1 MRDLEVLDAL
11 DWRLRAA
18 CARLTP
24 AHADRFFFG
33 SDVRDLEVGRTLC
46 AGCPVREPCLELAD
60 GAEVGST
67 GRKDHMAG
75 VWGGLYPSQRRRRRK
90 AQQS

>member
-1 MRDLEVLDAL
+1 MSGLEVLDSF
-11 DWRLRAA
+11 DWRLRGA

-33 SDVRDLEVGRTLC
+33 SDVRDLEVGRSLC

-60 GAEVGST
+60 SAETGST
-67 GRKDHMAG
+67 GRRDHMAG
-75 VWGGLYPSQRRRRRK
+75 VWAGLYPRERRNRRRNR
-90 AQQS
+90 S

>member
-1 MRDLEVLDAL
+1 MRDLDVLDQA
-11 DWRLRAA
+11 DWRLRGA

-33 SDVRDLEVGRTLC
+33 SDVRDLEVGRSLC
-46 AGCPVREPCLELAD
+46 ATCPVREPCLELAD
-60 GAEVGST
+60 SVEIGSS

-75 VWGGLYPSQRRRRRK
+75 VWGGLYSSQRRARRRVS
-90 AQQS
+90 A